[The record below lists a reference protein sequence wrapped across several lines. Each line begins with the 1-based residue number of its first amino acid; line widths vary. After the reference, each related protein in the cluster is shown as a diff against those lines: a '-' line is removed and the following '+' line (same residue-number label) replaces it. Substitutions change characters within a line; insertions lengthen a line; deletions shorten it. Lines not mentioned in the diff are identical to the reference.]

1 MMRGGGTPENM
12 SIAIATRKP
21 MTTQL
26 TTHDG
31 VACPAPLKSPV
42 TRRTCRAISCNS
54 REVNGSCRVEKLS
67 GLLL

>member
-1 MMRGGGTPENM
+1 MRGGGAPENM

-42 TRRTCRAISCNS
+42 IRRTCRAISCNG
-54 REVNGSCRVEKLS
+54 REVDGCFQGEKLS